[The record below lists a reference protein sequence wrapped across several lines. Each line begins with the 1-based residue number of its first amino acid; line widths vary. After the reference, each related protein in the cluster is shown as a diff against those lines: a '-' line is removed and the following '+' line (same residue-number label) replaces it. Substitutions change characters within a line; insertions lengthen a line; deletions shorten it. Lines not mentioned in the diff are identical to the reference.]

1 MRVNKLRLKPDKTEE
16 MVVRTKPALGSGC
29 TLMLDGVTFPPKA
42 QVHTLGVLLD
52 LALRLNKK
60 ATVMTRDTVHGSRF
74 TVQLVFQVQSFLE
87 NRGPDTVICALVK
100 LRLNYCNALNVGLPL
115 QMAQKLQLVLNAAA
129 RVLVSTI
136 TLLLY
141 YRSYTGSLL

>member
-60 ATVMTRDTVHGSRF
+60 ATVMTRDTVHGSAGVSGAILPGKQRPGHSHMCPCEIKA
-74 TVQLVFQVQSFLE
+74 QLL
-87 NRGPDTVICALVK
+87 
-100 LRLNYCNALNVGLPL
+100 
-115 QMAQKLQLVLNAAA
+115 
-129 RVLVSTI
+129 
-136 TLLLY
+136 
-141 YRSYTGSLL
+141 